1 MMSLRRNVKLEAE
14 HGKALIA
21 STSDVL
27 LMPYD
32 DQIHPYTQRSLQ
44 VAIARKIRLIN

>member
-27 LMPYD
+27 FMPYD
-32 DQIHPYTQRSLQ
+32 DQIHPLTHSGHFKWQLRGKLD
-44 VAIARKIRLIN
+44 